1 MRDYKNV
8 KVPGK
13 YRTHFTRVEKTAV
26 KRASA
31 TRVARTRVPKAGAVL
46 LKLFMAV
53 MVFGMCFLGWRTY
66 QWTERTGL
74 FQITGVD
81 VKGVR
86 QLAEEDVKA
95 IAGVFTGQNIFKADI
110 QEAAQRA
117 RANPWVKEVKIERKL
132 PNRIGM
138 VIEERMPAVILET
151 PAGRYLADGDGV
163 VIARIGKDGQG
174 AWPLPVVSMKGA
186 AARPGEQVDREE
198 MSEALA
204 LATELSGRGGWRM
217 ADITIKAESVASLA
231 VVYAGHEIRIGSGN
245 YGEKLRRL
253 GEVMADVRQR
263 GVQFAYVDLRSER
276 QASVMVVKNGVQ
288 GPGSRVRGKRP

>member
-46 LKLFMAV
+46 LKMFMAV

-66 QWTERTGL
+66 LWTERTGL

-151 PAGRYLADGDGV
+151 PAGRYLAAGDGV
-163 VIARIGKDGQG
+163 VIARLGKDGHG
-174 AWPLPVVSMKGA
+174 AWLLPVVSMKA
-186 AARPGEQVDREE
+186 AAD
-198 MSEALA
+198 
-204 LATELSGRGGWRM
+204 GGWR
-217 ADITIKAESVASLA
+217 T
-231 VVYAGHEIRIGSGN
+231 
-245 YGEKLRRL
+245 
-253 GEVMADVRQR
+253 
-263 GVQFAYVDLRSER
+263 LRSR
-276 QASVMVVKNGVQ
+276 RRALLPLPWCT
-288 GPGSRVRGKRP
+288 PGMRSGSAREITARSSAGSARSWRMSGSAACSSPTWTFAPSARLR